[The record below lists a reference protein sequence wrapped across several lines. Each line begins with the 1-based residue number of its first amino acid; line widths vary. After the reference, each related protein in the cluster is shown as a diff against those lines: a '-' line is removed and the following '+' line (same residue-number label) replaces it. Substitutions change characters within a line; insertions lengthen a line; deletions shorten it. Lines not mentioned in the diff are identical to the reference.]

1 MRSLSKNHC
10 FLRKK
15 KGQIAKSGIN
25 IFEIFSNGQAI
36 EIFSSLHPFL
46 IVGATAKS
54 WLTDSKT
61 YNDDFLIYDKNM
73 VIFAIFQIFHD
84 IWQ

>member
-1 MRSLSKNHC
+1 MSKVIFQKNEKFVKKSLFFK
-10 FLRKK
+10 KK
-15 KGQIAKSGIN
+15 KGQIAKSALN

-54 WLTDSKT
+54 
-61 YNDDFLIYDKNM
+61 
-73 VIFAIFQIFHD
+73 
-84 IWQ
+84 